1 MPAAAKPPLEVALQM
16 LARRARSEAEIR
28 RALARKGVAEADVE
42 AVIARLKELRFL
54 DDRAFAARC
63 AETLLVEGHWGPAAI
78 ERRLAAA
85 GVDEP
90 VAREAVEAAREGES
104 ERALAVK
111 ALEKRRPRVTE
122 RSAVAERIRAARWLV
137 SHGFG
142 EEVARAVLGLS
153 EEV

>member
-1 MPAAAKPPLEVALQM
+1 MPAVAKPPLEVALQM

-28 RALARKGVAEADVE
+28 RALLRKGITEAEVE
-42 AVIARLKELRFL
+42 TVITRLKELRFL
-54 DDRAFAARC
+54 DDRAFAARR

-90 VAREAVEAAREGES
+90 VAREAIEAARQGET
-104 ERALAVK
+104 ERELALK
-111 ALEKRRPRVTE
+111 ALEKRRPRVSE
-122 RSAVAERIRAARWLV
+122 RSAAAERIRAARWLV
-137 SHGFG
+137 SHGFC